1 MAKKT
6 FDPRIGEK
14 TRKTKE
20 TDITC
25 RIDLDGSGNAEIDSG
40 IGFFDHMLE
49 SFAKHGFFDLNLKCE
64 GDLLVDGHHTV
75 EDCGIVIGEAI
86 KNALGAKEGISRYG
100 HMILPMDDALVL
112 TAVDLC
118 GRPYFEYDAK
128 FETERIGYLDTE
140 LIREFFYAISYSA
153 SMNLH
158 IKVLSGSNSH
168 HICEA
173 MFKSFAKALDMATG
187 FDSRVVTVL
196 STKGS
201 L

>member
-86 KNALGAKEGISRYG
+86 KDALGAKEGISRYG

-112 TAVDLC
+112 TAIDLC
-118 GRPYFEYDAK
+118 NRPYFSYDAV
-128 FETERIGYLDTE
+128 FNTE
-140 LIREFFYAISYSA
+140 
-153 SMNLH
+153 
-158 IKVLSGSNSH
+158 
-168 HICEA
+168 
-173 MFKSFAKALDMATG
+173 
-187 FDSRVVTVL
+187 
-196 STKGS
+196 
-201 L
+201 